1 MKRSKVYKLY
11 TSYNH
16 MQSCKI
22 YMYHQ
27 IEYTQTDGN
36 KVSKQK
42 TIKLLWEK
50 NMGRL
55 KIENKIG

>member
-1 MKRSKVYKLY
+1 
-11 TSYNH
+11 
-16 MQSCKI
+16 
-22 YMYHQ
+22 MYHQ